1 MMARERYGK
10 GRRQASMKSRV
21 GIATALLVGGGS
33 IAAIAVATTSH
44 GAATTAQPAAYA
56 ARYSNEGATLNSVLN
71 DWGRSRQTAY
81 AQLSGLTQARQFS
94 QVSHAGKT
102 LDVQRGIVV
111 LATKKFLIL
120 RSSNGSLHLWLLSRG
135 TKFQNVS
142 NTTAGTSA
150 LTAST
155 SATRQA
161 MSLGNM
167 VPATTL
173 LAGSPT
179 VAASLLTPAPAAQ
192 TVTVQ
197 VANTDLTV
205 TVTVTRST
213 ATVSQTAT
221 TPTSSKPSWDPSTFT
236 QNAWQATDSLARGD
250 LALVAGSRSHWT
262 LHASLVLFTPLTNS
276 AVGGSAAGTS
286 PASTP
291 TSIPTSTPAAEPTS
305 W

>member
-1 MMARERYGK
+1 MMAREHYGK
-10 GRRQASMKSRV
+10 GRRHASMKSRV
-21 GIATALLVGGGS
+21 GIA
-33 IAAIAVATTSH
+33 
-44 GAATTAQPAAYA
+44 AAYA
-56 ARYSNEGATLNSVLN
+56 ARVSNEGAALNSVMAE
-71 DWGRSRQTAY
+71 WGQSRQAAY

-94 QVSHAGKT
+94 QVRHAGKT

-120 RSSNGSLHLWLLSRG
+120 QSSNGSLHLWLLART

-155 SATRQA
+155 NATEQA
-161 MSLGNM
+161 MASGNM
-167 VPATTL
+167 IPATTL

-179 VAASLLTPAPAAQ
+179 VAASLLTPTSVPQ
-192 TVTVQ
+192 TVSVQ
-197 VANTDLTV
+197 VADTDLTV

-221 TPTSSKPSWDPSTFT
+221 TPANSLPSPSPSTFT

-250 LALVAGSRSHWT
+250 LALVAGSRSHGT
-262 LHASLVLFTPLTNS
+262 LHASVVLFSPLTT
-276 AVGGSAAGTS
+276 ATVGGRAGTA
-286 PASTP
+286 PVSTP
-291 TSIPTSTPAAEPTS
+291 TAEPTS

>member
-10 GRRQASMKSRV
+10 GRRQATMKRRV
-21 GIATALLVGGGS
+21 GIAAALLAGGGS
-33 IAAIAVATTSH
+33 IAAVAVAGTSH
-44 GAATTAQPAAYA
+44 GAATAAQPAAYA
-56 ARYSNEGATLNSVLN
+56 ASFSNEGAALNSVMAE
-71 DWGRSRQTAY
+71 WGQSRQAAY

-94 QVSHAGKT
+94 QVRHAGKT

-120 RSSNGSLHLWLLSRG
+120 QSSNGSLHLWLLSRG

-150 LTAST
+150 MTASK
-155 SATRQA
+155 SATQQA
-161 MSLGNM
+161 MDSGDM
-167 VPATTL
+167 IPATTL

-179 VAASLLTPAPAAQ
+179 VAASLLTPTSVPQ

-221 TPTSSKPSWDPSTFT
+221 TPASSLPSPSPSTFT

-262 LHASLVLFTPLTNS
+262 LHASLVLFTPLTTEV
-276 AVGGSAAGTS
+276 VGGRAAAR
-286 PASTP
+286 PASSP
-291 TSIPTSTPAAEPTS
+291 TARPTH

>member
-1 MMARERYGK
+1 MMARERYRK
-10 GRRQASMKSRV
+10 GRQASIKTRA
-21 GIATALLVGGGS
+21 GIAAALLAVGGS
-33 IAAIAVATTSH
+33 IAAVAVAGTSH

-56 ARYSNEGATLNSVLN
+56 ARFSNEGAALNSVMTE
-71 DWGRSRQTAY
+71 WGKSKQAAY

-94 QVSHAGKT
+94 QVRHAGKT

-120 RSSNGSLHLWLLSRG
+120 ASSNGSLHLWLLSRG

-155 SATRQA
+155 SATQQA
-161 MSLGNM
+161 MVSGDM

-179 VAASLLTPAPAAQ
+179 VAASLLTPTSAPQ

-221 TPTSSKPSWDPSTFT
+221 MPANSMPSSSPVTFS

-262 LHASLVLFTPLTNS
+262 LHASLVLFSPLTT
-276 AVGGSAAGTS
+276 AVVGGRAAAR
-286 PASTP
+286 PASSP
-291 TSIPTSTPAAEPTS
+291 TAVPTH